1 MSLQFILY
9 FETHWSS
16 LELEENISYTFC
28 KIRFVFEKISLKI
41 FFFTIFAKKKSFEK
55 IQKYFL
61 VLTRVQ
67 IVEYLAACPVIRF
80 MDEVS
85 QPS

>member
-28 KIRFVFEKISLKI
+28 KIRFVFEKISLQ
-41 FFFTIFAKKKSFEK
+41 SF
-55 IQKYFL
+55 
-61 VLTRVQ
+61 
-67 IVEYLAACPVIRF
+67 
-80 MDEVS
+80 
-85 QPS
+85 